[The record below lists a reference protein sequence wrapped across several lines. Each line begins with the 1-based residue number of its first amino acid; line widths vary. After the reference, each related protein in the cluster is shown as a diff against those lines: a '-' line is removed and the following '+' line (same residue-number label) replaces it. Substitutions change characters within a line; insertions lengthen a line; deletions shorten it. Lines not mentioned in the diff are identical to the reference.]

1 MLYWKHVFNHWEKK
15 TMENTF
21 YPRWVFK
28 MMFYKKKIAR
38 GATLQ
43 EQEKFI
49 YRDTFRFYILIF
61 KYETYV

>member
-28 MMFYKKKIAR
+28 MMFYKKKNSKGGNTSR
-38 GATLQ
+38 TGKVHL
-43 EQEKFI
+43 
-49 YRDTFRFYILIF
+49 
-61 KYETYV
+61 